1 MKMRLETF
9 GCGTVFDKNKFKPI
23 KNKWIKPGGGL
34 WSSPVGSEHSWSN
47 WCLREGYD
55 LDRLLTG
62 FQFDFTGSVFV
73 VNCEKDLD
81 GLVWD
86 NGFAGYEYPDFE
98 ELARRYDAFWLT
110 GAGEKLT
117 RWIDRRSFYGWDCE
131 TVLVMNASCVSNVV
145 PVVRELE
152 ESGILTGTLE
162 FAS

>member
-9 GCGTVFDKNKFKPI
+9 GYVFDKNKFKPI

-47 WCLREGYD
+47 WCLREEYD
-55 LDRLLTG
+55 LGRLLTG
-62 FQFDFTGSVFV
+62 FRFDFTGSVFV
-73 VNCEKDLD
+73 INCEKDLD
-81 GLVWD
+81 KLTWRVIGS
-86 NGFAGYEYPDFE
+86 YEYPDFE

-110 GAGEKLT
+110 EAGEKLT
-117 RWIDRRSFYGWDCE
+117 RDINRRSFYGWDCE

-152 ESGILTGTLE
+152 ESGILTTTLE